1 MSGLFLVFE
10 GVEGAGKTT
19 LARWLGGRLREAG
32 VPSRV
37 VREPG
42 GTSAGERVREIVL
55 DPELEMSPEMELLLV
70 LAARAEFVR
79 RVVRPALDAGE
90 VVIADRYELSTFA
103 YQGIARGLGLD
114 RVRRLNDF
122 ATGGLSPDAVLL
134 LEVGAEE
141 GLERKARGLA
151 RVEALD
157 RLEREGEGFLRRVA
171 DAYAALAEREPNVI
185 RVPAA
190 GSLSEVRETVVEEL
204 TRRFPE
210 TFARGAGLRN

>member
-1 MSGLFLVFE
+1 MKGLFLVFE

-19 LARWLGGRLREAG
+19 LARWLGGRLAEAG

-42 GTSAGERVREIVL
+42 GTSAGERVRDVVL
-55 DPELEMSPEMELLLV
+55 DPELEMSAEMELLLV

-79 RVVRPALDAGE
+79 RVVRPALEAGE

-114 RVRRLNDF
+114 RVKPLNAF
-122 ATGGLSPDAVLL
+122 ATGGLSPDAVFL
-134 LEVGAEE
+134 LEVDPRE

-151 RVEALD
+151 RVERLD
-157 RLEREGEGFLRRVA
+157 RLEREGERFLRRVA
-171 DAYAALAEREPNVI
+171 EAYSRLAESEPNVI
-185 RVPAA
+185 RVSTT
-190 GSLSEVRETVVEEL
+190 GSVEEVREAVVEEL

-210 TFARGAGLRN
+210 TFARGAGLRH